1 MAKFQQ
7 PNMANLMKQAQKMQQ
22 DMQKAQEELMQM
34 TFEAT
39 SGGGAVKA
47 VVSGEKK
54 LVSLDIDDEILNPD
68 DKDMLVDMIIVALNE
83 AMEKAEQTTQDKLS
97 KVTGGMGLSG
107 LM

>member
-68 DKDMLVDMIIVALNE
+68 DKDMLVDMIIVALND
-83 AMEKAEQTTQDKLS
+83 AMAKAEQTTQDKLS

>member
-83 AMEKAEQTTQDKLS
+83 AMAKAEQTTQDKLS

>member
-39 SGGGAVKA
+39 SGGGAVK
-47 VVSGEKK
+47 VVVGGDKK
-54 LVSLDIDDEILNPD
+54 LVSVDIDDELLTPD
-68 DKDMLVDMIIVALNE
+68 DKEMLVDMIIVAVND
-83 AMEKAEQTTQDKLS
+83 AMAKAEQTTQEKLS
-97 KVTGGMGLSG
+97 SVTGGMGLP
-107 LM
+107 L

>member
-1 MAKFQQ
+1 
-7 PNMANLMKQAQKMQQ
+7 
-22 DMQKAQEELMQM
+22 MQKAQEELMQM

-83 AMEKAEQTTQDKLS
+83 AMAKAEHTTQDKLS

>member
-83 AMEKAEQTTQDKLS
+83 AMAKAEHTTQDKLS